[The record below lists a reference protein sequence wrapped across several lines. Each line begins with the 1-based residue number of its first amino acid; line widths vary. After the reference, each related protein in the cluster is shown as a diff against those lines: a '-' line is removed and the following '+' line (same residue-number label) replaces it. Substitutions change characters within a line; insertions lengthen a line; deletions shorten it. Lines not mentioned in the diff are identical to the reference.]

1 MEPHDEKACRRTREQ
16 LVSTAENLSVMSVGI
31 AAAIRDL
38 EWLRKETQDP
48 DAAKAFDVAIS
59 VIQSKIHDPG
69 AEPPCSQDSSCTHP
83 EDSDKNRSRSN
94 SPHPEQVTPG
104 QARQLLD
111 GTTPAP
117 WEVESWNTQEV
128 DCPEVTEFWIT
139 GHNDRQIAEQ
149 ETVNQNRDETEQNFT
164 LMAAALDMAAMIAG
178 MATEYRVEVRDQH
191 GKWHHGG
198 WAGNQACC
206 FEPSVFGLKSAARR
220 IAYRYVTKSHP
231 VEEEPQH
238 D

>member
-69 AEPPCSQDSSCTHP
+69 AEPPCAQEPRRVSSP
-83 EDSDKNRSRSN
+83 GDQEKDRSRGS
-94 SPHPEQVTPG
+94 SPHPEQMTPE
-104 QARQLLD
+104 QARKLLE

-117 WEVESWNTQEV
+117 WEHS
-128 DCPEVTEFWIT
+128 DSYGITEISAS
-139 GHNDRQIAEQ
+139 GEAIA
-149 ETVNQNRDETEQNFT
+149 TDANPKDAP
-164 LMAAALDMAAMIAG
+164 LIAAAPDMANMIAG
-178 MATEYRVEVRDQH
+178 TRTEYRVEVRDQH

-198 WAGNQACC
+198 WTDDPACC
-206 FEPSVFGLKSAARR
+206 FEPSVFGLKSTARR
-220 IAYRYVTKSHP
+220 TAYRYVTKPHP
-231 VEEEPQH
+231 VEEELQH